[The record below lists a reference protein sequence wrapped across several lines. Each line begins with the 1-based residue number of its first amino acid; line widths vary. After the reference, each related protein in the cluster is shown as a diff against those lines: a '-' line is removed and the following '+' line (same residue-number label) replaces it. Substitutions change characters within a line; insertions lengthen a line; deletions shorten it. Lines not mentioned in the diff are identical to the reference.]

1 MRALYALVV
10 PVLLASSGFV
20 TAGYIDDN
28 TTFSLAISVL
38 RGAVGPHAR
47 ALRIEADVNGI
58 EIHAQDAHNRSHING
73 WRYGT
78 VTYMG
83 VPLRRLT
90 GPEPIDPALVNP
102 DIEANL
108 FDLDSIDFAATP
120 KLIHDS
126 IARANLQ
133 DPAAVTRMEI
143 ARRSFILPQPT
154 SGEVRWTV
162 HVDSGREQADIF
174 ADAQG
179 AIVGADVSGTQR
191 AKTLNILN
199 EPGLAAE
206 AAAAFRDGFSGD
218 RVLTSVAREK
228 DDVLQHKHRRQVP
241 RQAGHQHAGDSD
253 FHLGPQWFA
262 ATPRRDRY

>member
-90 GPEPIDPALVNP
+90 GPEPIDPALINP

-108 FDLDSIDFAATP
+108 FDLDSIDFAAAP

-126 IARANLQ
+126 IAREFAGSSGRHEDGDRATQFHLA
-133 DPAAVTRMEI
+133 PADQRGGAMDRACRQRPRAGRYFCRC
-143 ARRSFILPQPT
+143 ARRY
-154 SGEVRWTV
+154 RW
-162 HVDSGREQADIF
+162 R
-174 ADAQG
+174 
-179 AIVGADVSGTQR
+179 
-191 AKTLNILN
+191 
-199 EPGLAAE
+199 
-206 AAAAFRDGFSGD
+206 
-218 RVLTSVAREK
+218 
-228 DDVLQHKHRRQVP
+228 
-241 RQAGHQHAGDSD
+241 
-253 FHLGPQWFA
+253 
-262 ATPRRDRY
+262 

>member
-58 EIHAQDAHNRSHING
+58 EIHAQDAHNRSHIHG

-154 SGEVRWTV
+154 SGEVRCRRQRLSPGTSMVCSDASARSILMRRWVRRRPPLLLLPT
-162 HVDSGREQADIF
+162 SIGRSSENSKSARSTKPPSSMDWS
-174 ADAQG
+174 
-179 AIVGADVSGTQR
+179 IVS
-191 AKTLNILN
+191 
-199 EPGLAAE
+199 
-206 AAAAFRDGFSGD
+206 
-218 RVLTSVAREK
+218 
-228 DDVLQHKHRRQVP
+228 VLQSP
-241 RQAGHQHAGDSD
+241 RISQLDL
-253 FHLGPQWFA
+253 F
-262 ATPRRDRY
+262 